1 MDTTTLH
8 QAREFAEGLAR
19 KAAEIS
25 RSFTAGS
32 IPVERK
38 SDDSPVTE
46 ADTRIQRLMV
56 DAIRERYPEHAF
68 IGEEQTDDHNGRPA
82 PGEAEYCWVV
92 DPLDGTRNFAH
103 GFPIWCTSIA
113 LMHAN
118 APVVGVVYD
127 HLSSRLCS
135 AVAGEGVYLNGK
147 PSRVADRAIHS
158 DTLIAVPSGRHQ
170 PILPIIKL
178 WVDRFNLR
186 NVGSTALHMA
196 YLATG
201 AVDAVLCYECKI
213 WDVAAG
219 ALLIAEAG
227 GRCTNLTGKPLLSR
241 AIADYSGDNVPFFA
255 ATPPVFDELF
265 PDVDA
270 QR

>member
-1 MDTTTLH
+1 MLH
-8 QAREFAEGLAR
+8 EARAFAEGLSR
-19 KAAEIS
+19 QAADIS
-25 RSFTAGS
+25 RSFGGGS

-46 ADTRIQRLMV
+46 ADTRIQRLV
-56 DAIRERYPEHAF
+56 ADAIRKRYPQHAF
-68 IGEEQTDDHNGRPA
+68 IGEERTDGHEGRPA

-103 GFPIWCTSIA
+103 GFPIWCTSMA
-113 LMHAN
+113 LMHGN
-118 APVVGVVYD
+118 APVVGVVYE

-135 AVAGEGVYLNGK
+135 AVAGEGVYLNGQ
-147 PSRVADRAIHS
+147 PTRVADRAIHA
-158 DTLIAVPSGRHQ
+158 DTLIAIPSGRHQ

-178 WVDRFNLR
+178 WADRFNLR

-227 GRCTNLTGKPLLSR
+227 GRCTNLTGGPLLSR
-241 AIADYSGDNVPFFA
+241 KIAEYKGDNVPFFA
-255 ATPPVFDELF
+255 ATPAAFDELVS
-265 PDVDA
+265 DVDA
-270 QR
+270 HK